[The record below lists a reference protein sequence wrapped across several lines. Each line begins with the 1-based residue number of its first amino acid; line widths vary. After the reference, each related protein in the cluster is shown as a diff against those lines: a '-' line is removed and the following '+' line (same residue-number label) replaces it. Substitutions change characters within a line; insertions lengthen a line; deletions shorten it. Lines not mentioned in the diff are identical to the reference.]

1 MFGLSKKKPAAPPP
15 APPQP
20 GSLVLQMR
28 ETLFGD
34 MPLHL
39 FPPPEAQCSEPSPWG
54 PLATAREAVVAGRF
68 ADAEQHYRQLLAQPQ
83 ESRVIAQ
90 VWQALR
96 GIGIAP
102 QGDEIQVVGAVAEAG
117 VNGGLDIVAAYRDGT
132 ARYYNYS
139 GAAVIWE
146 SPDADAA
153 IADGIQRLMTAAEKV
168 ASFAGVHN
176 DARPGPPPQGHVRL
190 TAIVTDGLHF
200 GQAPMEFF
208 QRDPVAGPFLAEAIQ
223 LMHLLMDQGRQSA
236 AGIG

>member
-1 MFGLSKKKPAAPPP
+1 MLGLFKKKPAAPRPSP
-15 APPQP
+15 QAQP

-39 FPPPEAQCSEPSPWG
+39 FPPPDAQPADAPPWG
-54 PLATAREAVVAGRF
+54 PLAAAREAVVAGRHSE
-68 ADAEQHYRQLLAQPQ
+68 AEQHCRRLLAEPQ

-90 VWQALR
+90 TWQMLR
-96 GIGIAP
+96 GIGYAP

-139 GAAVIWE
+139 GAAVVWE

-153 IADGIQRLMTAAEKV
+153 IADTIRRLMLAAEKI

-176 DARPGPPPQGHVRL
+176 AARPGPPPQGQVRL

-208 QRDPVAGPFLAEAIQ
+208 QRDAVAGPFLSESVQ
-223 LMHLLMDQGRQSA
+223 LMQLLMDAGRA
-236 AGIG
+236 R

>member
-1 MFGLSKKKPAAPPP
+1 MIGLFKRKPAAAP
-15 APPQP
+15 AQLPAQP

-28 ETLFGD
+28 EMLFGD

-39 FPPPEAQCSEPSPWG
+39 FPPPNAQPADAPPWG
-54 PLATAREAVVAGRF
+54 PLAAAREAVVAGRY
-68 ADAEQHYRQLLAQPQ
+68 AEAEQHCRRLLAEPQ

-90 VWQALR
+90 TWQTLR

-117 VNGGLDIVAAYRDGT
+117 VNGGLDIVAAYCDGA

-139 GAAVIWE
+139 GAAVVWE

-153 IADGIQRLMTAAEKV
+153 IADAIRRLMAAAEKI
-168 ASFAGVHN
+168 ASFAGVH
-176 DARPGPPPQGHVRL
+176 DAARPGPPPQGQVRL

-208 QRDPVAGPFLAEAIQ
+208 QRDAVAGPFLSEAVQ
-223 LMHLLMDQGRQSA
+223 LMQLLMEAGRA
-236 AGIG
+236 R